1 MRGKEMTLI
10 ALWDMGGGSGPGGT
24 DEMVAQVRASG
35 HKLLRLPA
43 EELKS
48 FA

>member
-1 MRGKEMTLI
+1 MTLI